1 MLEDEES
8 KLSLKFH
15 ALVTDR
21 WKPGACPGKVEEKGA
36 GYGGFGVRLADL
48 RWQDTHVKMEDWT
61 SMMSDN

>member
-48 RWQDTHVKMEDWT
+48 R
-61 SMMSDN
+61 